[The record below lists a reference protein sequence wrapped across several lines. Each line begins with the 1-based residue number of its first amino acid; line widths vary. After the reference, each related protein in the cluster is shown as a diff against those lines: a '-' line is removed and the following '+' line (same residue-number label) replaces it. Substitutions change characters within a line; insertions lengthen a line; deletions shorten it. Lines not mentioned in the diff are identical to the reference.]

1 MVKDKR
7 SIGEVEGLAAHT
19 RREERGV
26 ALGRGLN
33 DLVFHGEEVS
43 CIFSCYGVGMYSDAL
58 LFKECIGG
66 AVLDDRLHQGITR
79 EICGIMNDVGR
90 VVAFQHQHQF
100 QVITQIVASK
110 SKPSLKCLL
119 CRATCHTSDESHFR
133 EVIEAYAVN
142 GFCRR
147 ECGAAVNLQ
156 HSFPLE
162 VVVLLGNLQ
171 CHRLTRHQQFK
182 ATVRGCSHRLS
193 TTANGVTI

>member
-7 SIGEVEGLAAHT
+7 SIGEVEGLAALT

-26 ALGRGLN
+26 TLGRGLN
-33 DLVFHGEEVS
+33 DLVFHWEEV
-43 CIFSCYGVGMYSDAL
+43 CGIFSCCGVGVDGDAL
-58 LFKECIGG
+58 LFKQRACD

-110 SKPSLKCLL
+110 SEPSLKCLL
-119 CRATCHTSDESHFR
+119 CRATGHTSDESHFR

-142 GFCRR
+142 GFSRR
-147 ECGAAVNLQ
+147 EGRAAINLQ

-162 VVVLLGNLQ
+162 VMVLLGYLQ

-182 ATVRGCSHRLS
+182 ATVGGRSHRLS
-193 TTANGVTI
+193 TTANGVAV